1 MPSKVF
7 LVTELLE
14 MILLALDTRTLLLS
28 QRVCRRWRNLILD
41 SHYLRAAL
49 FLEPVRY
56 HLPRGVQGIRNPLL
70 EQCLWPWFRAQK
82 ARNYWQPPIE
92 GGQTIPQIGPE
103 FDKYFV
109 NRRASWLNMLFQ
121 QPPRSCVGVVEM
133 DNQIDGTPAYT
144 EFKAKKILRV
154 KDVLVHRRRT
164 DTQILYHPLPDEGVF
179 FFGLLPWSTWL
190 GDISEIMRGY
200 FRRNGELKKD
210 TLAYAR
216 NVYLRDCDIVL
227 FIDDARYARELFSHN
242 VISAMLLNRW
252 LVDVLD
258 ASMVPGQTFIPM
270 PVT

>member
-14 MILLALDTRTLLLS
+14 MILLAFDTRTLLLS
-28 QRVCRRWRNLILD
+28 QRVFRRWRGLIQD

-56 HLPRGVQGIRNPLL
+56 QLPHGVQGIRNPLI
-70 EQCLWPWFRAQK
+70 EEYLWPWLRAK
-82 ARNYWQPPIE
+82 KTRMGWQPPLDE
-92 GGQTIPQIGPE
+92 GQPIPQIGPE

-133 DNQIDGTPAYT
+133 DSQIDGTPAYT

-154 KDVLVHRRRT
+154 KDVLKYHDACTHRY
-164 DTQILYHPLPDEGVF
+164 YHPLSDEGIFWYGPLFKFGKPGYPCPTREF
-179 FFGLLPWSTWL
+179 FRS
-190 GDISEIMRGY
+190 
-200 FRRNGELKKD
+200 NGELKRD
-210 TLAYAR
+210 VLEHAR
-216 NVYLRDCDIVL
+216 NTYLRDCDVVL
-227 FIDDARYARELFSHN
+227 FTNDARYARGDYINAS
-242 VISAMLLNRW
+242 STAMNLNRW
-252 LVDVLD
+252 LLDVLD